1 MGSDQGQRCAA
12 ARRVEKRFL
21 FFLSISGSEVPA
33 QPLLL
38 AGVRVFAFWASLA
51 RCHEEMV
58 GSLTGFK
65 EVPFDSNGITGE
77 REGPRETVQGVGSDD
92 SVGHPRIAKAV
103 LVSISCRSSTFS
115 LDDCPSFSDFATLHP
130 STPEPRHGSPDG
142 NRDSFW
148 TRRDAG
154 TAGNGMQPATADMDR
169 KGERTKGGAV
179 RESLFP

>member
-21 FFLSISGSEVPA
+21 FFLSISGDEVPA
-33 QPLLL
+33 QPLFP
-38 AGVRVFAFWASLA
+38 ARVRFFAFWASLA

-77 REGPRETVQGVGSDD
+77 REGPRETVQGFGSDD

-103 LVSISCRSSTFS
+103 FGSISCRSSTFS
-115 LDDCPSFSDFATLHP
+115 PDDCASLILQLLSP
-130 STPEPRHGSPDG
+130 TPEPRHGSPDG

-154 TAGNGMQPATADMDR
+154 TAGNGMQLSTADMDR